1 MVVQHP
7 SGEEAMLVPKTLA
20 VISIAAACLAQT
32 APSAKAPNPTFEM
45 QVREAKS
52 RIREISPERLK
63 GLAAGKERYMLID
76 VREDGEWAAG
86 HAAGAAHVSRGLL
99 ERDIKTKAPR
109 KDSQIVLYCQ
119 GGGRS
124 ALAADTLQKMGY
136 SNVYSL
142 AGGFMAYQKLGLPVE
157 K

>member
-1 MVVQHP
+1 
-7 SGEEAMLVPKTLA
+7 MLVPKILTA
-20 VISIAAACLAQT
+20 ISIAAACFAQT
-32 APSAKAPNPTFEM
+32 APSGKASNTTFEM

-52 RIREISPERLK
+52 RIREISAERLEA
-63 GLAAGKERYMLID
+63 LATRQESYMLID
-76 VREDGEWAAG
+76 VREDSEWAAG
-86 HAAGAAHVSRGLL
+86 HAAGAIHIRRGLL
-99 ERDIKTKAPR
+99 EAAIEAKAPR
-109 KDSQIVLYCQ
+109 KGTRIVLYCQ

-142 AGGFMAYQKLGLPVE
+142 AGGFIAYQRLRLPVE

>member
-1 MVVQHP
+1 
-7 SGEEAMLVPKTLA
+7 MLVPKILT
-20 VISIAAACLAQT
+20 VISIAAACFAQT
-32 APSAKAPNPTFEM
+32 APSGKASNTTFET

-52 RIREISPERLK
+52 RIREISPEGLK
-63 GLAAGKERYMLID
+63 TLATRHRSYMLID
-76 VREDGEWAAG
+76 VREDSEWAAG
-86 HAAGAAHVSRGLL
+86 HAAGAVHIRLGLL
-99 ERDIKTKAPR
+99 ERDIEAKAPR
-109 KDSQIVLYCQ
+109 KDARIVLYCQ

-124 ALAADTLQKMGY
+124 ALAADALQKMGY